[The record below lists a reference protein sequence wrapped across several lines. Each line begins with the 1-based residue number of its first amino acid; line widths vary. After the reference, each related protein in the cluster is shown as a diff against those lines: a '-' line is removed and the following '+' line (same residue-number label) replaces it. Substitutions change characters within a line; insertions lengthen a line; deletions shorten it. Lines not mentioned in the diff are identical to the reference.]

1 MRMSDETF
9 RRRAKE
15 EDNGLLSVGGLSM
28 RMANEEAAHREHF
41 LGFVLGTLISF
52 QRRALNLDL
61 ETLATKAA
69 IGLEELLR
77 MEDDPTYKADPP
89 TIRRLAEVL
98 KLPASQLLV
107 LSGNVGIPNE
117 KLYKAALQ
125 FAARVHEAGKLNSE
139 QAKALHDFVQ
149 ALMEAA

>member
-1 MRMSDETF
+1 MSRPITF
-9 RRRAKE
+9 
-15 EDNGLLSVGGLSM
+15 SIIIPVF
-28 RMANEEAAHREHF
+28 NESA
-41 LGFVLGTLISF
+41 VIP
-52 QRRALNLDL
+52 
-61 ETLATKAA
+61 
-69 IGLEELLR
+69 ELWH
-77 MEDDPTYKADPP
+77 
-89 TIRRLAEVL
+89 RLAEVL

-139 QAKALHDFVQ
+139 QSKALHDFVQ